1 MYNIYNSAHIYICT
15 NIKEHIYI
23 YICIYTYIHMYTY
36 SRKLGKESNLPLSF
50 AAIRNYSS
58 LSSPLFAA
66 FIAAICRHHCRYLP
80 LLFAGIRRYYL
91 PLSFSS
97 IICRYLLLFAAISL
111 NLTSRGWQSKNSS
124 MFMLTWNKKREG

>member
-1 MYNIYNSAHIYICT
+1 MYNIYNSAYIYMHKYKRT
-15 NIKEHIYI
+15 YI

-36 SRKLGKESNLPLSF
+36 SRKLGKEPILPLSF
-50 AAIRNYSS
+50 AAIRHYLA

-111 NLTSRGWQSKNSS
+111 NLSSKGWQSKNSS